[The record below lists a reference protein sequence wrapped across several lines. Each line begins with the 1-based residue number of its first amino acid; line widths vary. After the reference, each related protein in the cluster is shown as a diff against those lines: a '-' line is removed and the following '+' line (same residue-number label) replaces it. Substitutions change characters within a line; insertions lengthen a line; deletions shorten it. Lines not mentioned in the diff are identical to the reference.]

1 MAGQTHLNLQDMGL
15 SRRVSRHVF
24 LPLPLWASW
33 QSAIH
38 TVTQIVCSPD
48 KTQDHKRTWAP
59 SKSTSTFYINLN
71 SWILWVLSTLLESF
85 SSLFFSGQIWI
96 WEIVCFFSVSTLF
109 SVQWKV
115 ALEILPCGL
124 TLTKTSIT
132 HHQVT
137 PIPDLG
143 SEHIRGVSQVI
154 PRRVLQTLSAMP
166 ETQEMRVQS
175 LGREDPWKKEMATHS
190 SILAWRISWTE
201 EPGGLQFMG
210 SQSQEQL
217 KQLSMHAYMHTW
229 WNYRKQ
235 SRSERTQISTLAP
248 EELAVRLWASPGTSL
263 RLSFLFYKRKYYTK
277 LYVWWW

>member
-15 SRRVSRHVF
+15 LRRGSRHVF

-38 TVTQIVCSPD
+38 TVTQIFCSPD

-71 SWILWVLSTLLESF
+71 SWILWVLSALLESF

-154 PRRVLQTLSAMP
+154 PRRVLQTLSAI

-175 LGREDPWKKEMATHS
+175 LGREDPLEEEMATHS
-190 SILAWRISWTE
+190 SIPAGKIPWTE
-201 EPGGLQFMG
+201 KPG
-210 SQSQEQL
+210 
-217 KQLSMHAYMHTW
+217 
-229 WNYRKQ
+229 
-235 SRSERTQISTLAP
+235 
-248 EELAVRLWASPGTSL
+248 RLWSMGHKESGAAEATEHACIHAHVVTLQKAKQTRKNPHFHSSTRRTHSKTRSQPWHLTEAQFSL
-263 RLSFLFYKRKYYTK
+263 L
-277 LYVWWW
+277 